1 VNPALSELLLST
13 VLLLELPALVSGTVL
28 VLESRKLEPA
38 PPLKWVILAAAV
50 GLSIPWTG
58 VALGLVLTV
67 FLGLATK
74 SFWIPLVIG
83 VSVSVLY
90 LQLRWTQLILA
101 EWREAREVGS
111 AETNLD
117 AEPSPQST
125 EHSDDASAT
134 EEPSEDRPSH

>member
-1 VNPALSELLLST
+1 MNPALSELLLST

-28 VLESRKLEPA
+28 VLKSRKIEPT

-90 LQLRWTQLILA
+90 LQLRWTQLILT
-101 EWREAREVGS
+101 EWREASEGTS
-111 AETNLD
+111 AQKNLD
-117 AEPSPQST
+117 AEQSPQSA
-125 EHSDDASAT
+125 EHSDDEPAT
-134 EEPSEDRPSH
+134 KEPSQDSPSP